1 MSVGITPSAVEEA
14 LGRHD
19 ALEIPPLPGRRNHLR
34 AAVLVPLIWDAELV
48 TVLTV
53 RSANL
58 RLHAGE
64 VVFPG
69 GRREPADVDLAA
81 TAVREAREEVGIEG
95 ARILGTLS
103 SIPLYTSDYRLEPFV
118 AEVPVQRLC
127 AQESEVAAILRVP
140 VVQLVR
146 REWVHAIPWTR
157 PDGRESL
164 SPVFEIEG
172 SVVYGGTAY
181 VLYELLEVMAPLVGE
196 QAPSKRAGRYR
207 WSDVLGP
214 RAPQGT

>member
-1 MSVGITPSAVEEA
+1 MFAGVTPSAVEEA

-19 ALEIPPLPGRRNHLR
+19 AVEIPPLPGRRNHLL
-34 AAVLVPLIWDAELV
+34 AAVLVPLIWDRELT

-69 GRREPADVDLAA
+69 GRREPADDDLAA
-81 TAVREAREEVGIEG
+81 TAIREAREEVGIEG

-103 SIPLYTSDYRLEPFV
+103 SIPLYTSDYRLDPYV
-118 AEVPVQRLC
+118 AEVPAQQLQ
-127 AQESEVAAILRVP
+127 AQESEVASILRISIAA
-140 VVQLVR
+140 LVA
-146 REWVHAIPWTR
+146 REWVHAISWTR
-157 PDGRESL
+157 PNGSDGL
-164 SPVFEIEG
+164 SPVFEFG
-172 SVVYGGTAY
+172 DNLVYGGTAH

-196 QAPSKRAGRYR
+196 RPPSKRPGRYTWR
-207 WSDVLGP
+207 DVLGP
-214 RAPQGT
+214 RAPRGV